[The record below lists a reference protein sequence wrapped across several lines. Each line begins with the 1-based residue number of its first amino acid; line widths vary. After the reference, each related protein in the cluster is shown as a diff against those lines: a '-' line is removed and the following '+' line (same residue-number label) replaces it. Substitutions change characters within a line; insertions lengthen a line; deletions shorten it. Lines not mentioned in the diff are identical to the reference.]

1 MSKDLTIVQYKNER
15 VITTEQ
21 LAEIYGTE
29 ARRITENFNRNKRR
43 FTEKVHFYCLTG
55 ESLKEFLH
63 SADSVVQN
71 PSKVRQLYLWTERGA
86 DRHCKILD
94 TDMAWKQFDNL
105 EETYFKVKEQVKPLT
120 PQRELKLHYEVLMEH
135 DEEIKLIKKDI
146 VDIKENSTLSAVECK
161 ELQDVV
167 RKTGTRALGGH
178 GTPAYN
184 DRSLRTKLYADIQ
197 FQLKREFGVR
207 RYEAIRRCKFEKA
220 KNIISSYKAP
230 TVLQEQITLKNNQI
244 GF

>member
-1 MSKDLTIVQYKNER
+1 MKKIENELIP
-15 VITTEQ
+15 V
-21 LAEIYGTE
+21 Y
-29 ARRITENFNRNKRR
+29 EN
-43 FTEKVHFYCLTG
+43 EKG
-55 ESLKEFLH
+55 EKLVSAKELHEFLEVKTKFVDWVKDRIKKYDFIENVDFVTV
-63 SADSVVQN
+63 SEKKEIANGGYQEVKEYVLTLDTAKEISMVQN
-71 PSKVRQLYLWTERGA
+71 NEKG
-86 DRHCKILD
+86 
-94 TDMAWKQFDNL
+94 KQARK
-105 EETYFKVKEQVKPLT
+105 YFIAIEKKYQNVVKPLT

-184 DRSLRTKLYADIQ
+184 GRSLRTKLYADIQ

-220 KNIISSYKAP
+220 KNIILSYKAP
-230 TVLQEQITLKNNQI
+230 TVLQDQITLKNNQI